1 MLGGTDYKSKSS
13 IFRKY
18 RSGSDS
24 IKVQANYCINTPKR
38 ALVFACLQVKSFE
51 NTVGK
56 GEIACMLQAISRF
69 PSLFFYSL
77 TLYSINTHFDA
88 STTGSF

>member
-24 IKVQANYCINTPKR
+24 IKVQANYCINTFPNEPWFLHVCRTSLSKTPWEKEKLFVCYKQF
-38 ALVFACLQVKSFE
+38 LVFPVF
-51 NTVGK
+51 
-56 GEIACMLQAISRF
+56 F
-69 PSLFFYSL
+69 LFFNPLLHKYS
-77 TLYSINTHFDA
+77 F
-88 STTGSF
+88 